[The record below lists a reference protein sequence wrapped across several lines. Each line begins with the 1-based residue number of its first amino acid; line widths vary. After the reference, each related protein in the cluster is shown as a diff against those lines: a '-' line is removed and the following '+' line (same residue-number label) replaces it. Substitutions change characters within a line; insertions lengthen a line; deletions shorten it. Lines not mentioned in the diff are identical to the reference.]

1 MAAKRRTAKRSGMAQ
16 PRVLVLTGYGINCDG
31 ETAFAF
37 RAAGARADIVH
48 INDLIADRAMLDSY
62 QVFSFPGGF
71 SYGDDTGSGKA
82 LANRIRNNL
91 MDDLC
96 RFAGR
101 DTLILGICNGFQV
114 MVNIG
119 IVPALDGFAGGAMAA
134 LEHNVTFR
142 YQCRWVDL
150 TVEKGSPSIFTRGID
165 RLHIPVAH
173 GEGNFFA
180 LEDVM
185 ARIEGSGL
193 VTMRYTRPDGVPA
206 KGEFPWNPNGSMN
219 DIASICDPS
228 GRIMGMMPHPERGMF
243 FTQRD
248 DWTLIREGLKREGGA
263 LPELS
268 DGFAIFRNAV
278 EYFR

>member
-1 MAAKRRTAKRSGMAQ
+1 MAT
-16 PRVLVLTGYGINCDG
+16 PRVLVVTGYGINCDE

-37 RAAGARADIVH
+37 RAAGADADIVH
-48 INDLIADRAMLDSY
+48 VNDLIADRAMMGGY

-82 LANRIRNNL
+82 LANRIKNNL
-91 MDDLC
+91 IDEVR
-96 RFAGR
+96 RFAER

-114 MVNIG
+114 MVNLG
-119 IVPALDGFAGGAMAA
+119 LVPALAGVAERVEAA
-134 LEHNVTFR
+134 LEHNRSFR
-142 YQCRWVDL
+142 YQCRWVDCV
-150 TVEKGSPSIFTRGID
+150 VEKKSPSVFMRGID

-180 LEDVM
+180 HGDVLRQIEED
-185 ARIEGSGL
+185 GL
-193 VTMRYTRPDGVPA
+193 VVMRYARPDGSPA
-206 KGEFPWNPNGSMN
+206 GGEFPYNPNGAMN
-219 DIASICDPS
+219 DIAAVCDRT

-248 DWTLIREGLKREGGA
+248 DWTLARERLAREGREM
-263 LPELS
+263 PEQS
-268 DGFAIFRNAV
+268 DGFTVFKNAV

>member
-1 MAAKRRTAKRSGMAQ
+1 MEKKYMAK
-16 PRVLVLTGYGINCDG
+16 PRVLVLTGYGINCDD

-37 RAAGARADIVH
+37 RRAGADADIVH
-48 INDLIADRAMLDSY
+48 INDLIENRALLDRY

-82 LANRIRNNL
+82 LGNRIKNNL
-91 MDDLC
+91 MDEL
-96 RFAGR
+96 RMFAEH

-114 MVNIG
+114 MINIG
-119 IVPALDGFAGGAMAA
+119 LVPALDGFTGEAEAA
-134 LEHNVTFR
+134 LEHNRTFR

-150 TVEKGSPSIFTRGID
+150 AVEKGSPSVFMRGIE

-180 LEDVM
+180 PEGTLR
-185 ARIEGSGL
+185 RIEKDGL
-193 VTMRYTRPDGVPA
+193 VTMRYVKPGGGPA
-206 KGEFPWNPNGSMN
+206 AGEFPHNPNGSMN
-219 DIASICDPS
+219 DIASVCDRS

-248 DWTLIREGLKREGGA
+248 DWTYIREQYVRKGKDI
-263 LPELS
+263 PEES
-268 DGFAIFRNAV
+268 DGFGIFKNAV
-278 EYFR
+278 EYFSR